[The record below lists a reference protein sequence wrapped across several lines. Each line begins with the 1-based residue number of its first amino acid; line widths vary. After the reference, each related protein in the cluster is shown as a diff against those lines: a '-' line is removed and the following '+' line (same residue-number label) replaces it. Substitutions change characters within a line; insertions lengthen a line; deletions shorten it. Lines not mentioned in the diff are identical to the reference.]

1 MFKKIVSNFF
11 IKKVISILGLA
22 YILITYYTSKVTF
35 SDRINIDTLCKKNE
49 NFIYAFWHD
58 QLLMCPFTWKN
69 NFDILILISKHKDG
83 DIISKVISYMGF
95 KTIRGST
102 SKPGKIKNKGG
113 FIAAKQI
120 LSSLKNNV
128 CVGIAPDGPRGPRH
142 EVSDGI
148 INIARMSNKKIVPV
162 ALGFNSKWTL
172 NTWDKFIVPKFFNR
186 INIAWGEPIE
196 VDNEDNSQFQIL
208 LKNKLDLLTK
218 NVNSFQ

>member
-1 MFKKIVSNFF
+1 MKKTKIDH
-11 IKKVISILGLA
+11 
-22 YILITYYTSKVTF
+22 YTDKEALEFNSQ
-35 SDRINIDTLCKKNE
+35 N
-49 NFIYAFWHD
+49 
-58 QLLMCPFTWKN
+58 
-69 NFDILILISKHKDG
+69 
-83 DIISKVISYMGF
+83 
-95 KTIRGST
+95 
-102 SKPGKIKNKGG
+102 KPGKIKNKGG

-172 NTWDKFIVPKFFNR
+172 NTWDKFIVPKFFSK

-196 VDNEDNSQFQIL
+196 VDNEDNSQYQIL